1 MFTKYKRKRK
11 KVKQIFESGKK
22 HKRRNITRKID
33 TSYIF
38 FYNAS
43 LSSYGSEYEEKKS

>member
-1 MFTKYKRKRK
+1 MLEAITSLRMFTKRKEK
-11 KVKQIFESGKK
+11 KVKQIFGSGKK

-38 FYNAS
+38 
-43 LSSYGSEYEEKKS
+43 L